1 MSVGLNPRSPCL
13 NNNEVPSVWYVY
25 LIRNRTGA
33 LYCGV
38 TTDVIRRFR
47 EHRLGGSKAARALRG
62 KTPLTLEFAHVV
74 GDRSEALKVE
84 YRIKQL
90 SRSAKEKLIVS
101 GRLSES
107 VMGIC

>member
-1 MSVGLNPRSPCL
+1 
-13 NNNEVPSVWYVY
+13 
-25 LIRNRTGA
+25 
-33 LYCGV
+33 
-38 TTDVIRRFR
+38 
-47 EHRLGGSKAARALRG
+47 
-62 KTPLTLEFAHVV
+62 
-74 GDRSEALKVE
+74 ALKVE